1 MACSG
6 LEVMSPSVPS
16 ICKCPHAEAED
27 VAGGISALAQV
38 SKCANFGKLAL
49 KCIALCLD
57 EHPHCLVGPCLLH
70 CSSPLLPHKA
80 RLPSGLQWDVGE
92 DPGPLQ
98 PCVTAHVR
106 LLLALIWIPALS
118 TFGSLESLFCTTCLA
133 LVTLNCTSINLRG
146 SCSLLLLLYSVMLCS
161 LYGNP
166 SHMWCIVRL
175 FWTFLS
181 KVSNAENGDRRG
193 GGHRTLGRT
202 LTHALNFPAGLAH
215 RFQPGKQLSVA

>member
-27 VAGGISALAQV
+27 VAGGISAMAQV
-38 SKCANFGKLAL
+38 YKCANFGKLAW
-49 KCIALCLD
+49 KCIVLCLD
-57 EHPHCLVGPCLLH
+57 EHPHCLVGPRLLH

-80 RLPSGLQWDVGE
+80 QLPSGLQWDVGK
-92 DPGPLQ
+92 DPGPVQ

-118 TFGSLESLFCTTCLA
+118 TFGSLECLYCTTCLA

-146 SCSLLLLLYSVMLCS
+146 SCSLLLLLLYSVMLCS

-166 SHMWCIVRL
+166 SHIWCSQAV
-175 FWTFLS
+175 T
-181 KVSNAENGDRRG
+181 D
-193 GGHRTLGRT
+193 
-202 LTHALNFPAGLAH
+202 FPL
-215 RFQPGKQLSVA
+215 

>member
-16 ICKCPHAEAED
+16 ICKCPRAEAED
-27 VAGGISALAQV
+27 VAGGISATAQV
-38 SKCANFGKLAL
+38 SKCANFGMLAW

-57 EHPHCLVGPCLLH
+57 EHPHCLVGPW
-70 CSSPLLPHKA
+70 SAPLLPHKA
-80 RLPSGLQWDVGE
+80 RLPSGLQWDVGK

-98 PCVTAHVR
+98 PCVTARVR

-118 TFGSLESLFCTTCLA
+118 TFGSLESLYGTTCLA
-133 LVTLNCTSINLRG
+133 LVTLNCTSINLSG

-175 FWTFLS
+175 LRTFLS
-181 KVSNAENGDRRG
+181 K
-193 GGHRTLGRT
+193 
-202 LTHALNFPAGLAH
+202 GL
-215 RFQPGKQLSVA
+215 

>member
-16 ICKCPHAEAED
+16 ISKCPRAEAED
-27 VAGGISALAQV
+27 VAGGISATAQV
-38 SKCANFGKLAL
+38 SKCANFGKLAW
-49 KCIALCLD
+49 KCIAL
-57 EHPHCLVGPCLLH
+57 CLVGPCLLH

-80 RLPSGLQWDVGE
+80 RHPSGLQWDVGK

-98 PCVTAHVR
+98 PCVTARVR

-118 TFGSLESLFCTTCLA
+118 TFGSLESLYCTTCLA

-146 SCSLLLLLYSVMLCS
+146 SCSLLLLLLLYSVMLCS

-175 FWTFLS
+175 LRTFLS
-181 KVSNAENGDRRG
+181 KGLKCRQRRQT
-193 GGHRTLGRT
+193 RWR
-202 LTHALNFPAGLAH
+202 P
-215 RFQPGKQLSVA
+215 QDSGKNPNPCFKLSSQTCPQG